1 MGKWMDL
8 DLAETYGGKTLGPS
22 PYQQNEHVREVL
34 GLNVLGSK
42 EGAVRIERQI
52 FFLRRHK
59 QLGSCFHVDNRPDK
73 SVEHRRKT
81 ARLDEH
87 QEESGS
93 I

>member
-1 MGKWMDL
+1 MGRWMKP
-8 DLAETYGGKTLGPS
+8 DLAETFGGKPLGPS

-59 QLGSCFHVDNRPDK
+59 QLGSCFYSDNPPDK
-73 SVEHRRKT
+73 PVELRRKT
-81 ARLDEH
+81 AKLDAQ
-87 QEESGS
+87 QEVGNT
-93 I
+93 